1 MSIIK
6 AGGRDFW
13 AEAYQLAKQ
22 IEAKETTK
30 AQRLAQEAKEIRL
43 RDNEARRLSAKRAEA
58 EAIHSDT
65 LINDFSLD
73 SIQNSLP
80 QIRST
85 YEAPESRQFKL
96 NTLNT
101 TVDNTQFYPVP
112 PSPLANS
119 TMNRDVRV
127 NLPVEND
134 LIIYPRYSLASL
146 THPESPFRTLDA
158 QIRSAALSRHTTNVG
173 SGAVTPMS
181 GVASVFDIPS
191 SIPSLNNKQNK
202 NLLKGLGVAV
212 ALSASLLG
220 GLGTDVLGLS
230 TKSIVAKPTAS
241 IVPPVAITNQI
252 KRLDDKTLTKLLKDK
267 GTSAYSIGVA
277 LNNFRT
283 LESVLKGDPTKPTGA
298 AVNLFGEQSS
308 LYTSANNIGKIK
320 GYNVIGGHGDY
331 ATGGNFMWDGY
342 TKSEAKKYKV
352 PIGTKLTPEQAFE
365 IMRKSPG
372 YNPDLPTIILNCE
385 AAKGTFAKRFAKAS
399 KQDVVA
405 ATEEMIYNPSLGNTY
420 GPFATTFSKGVPQI
434 NWRNPGKIL
443 RYNKDGVVIQNRDL
457 TKYGADAAKQSSN
470 ISDVTYN
477 NIVRNS
483 TLSYSNISGKPVG
496 SYTNFFGENTSIQH
510 TMAEVSGRQGF
521 NTLVGHASP
530 DGMFKGALSH
540 EIVDEKIPNAKV
552 GSFLS
557 AAETAKEVRQSPGY
571 NKDLP
576 LFVYGCRF
584 GQSKEFSKLAK
595 ELNTPVYAFTERGFG
610 TLGTFEKDPK
620 TGRAILDKPGRIL
633 KAMPDGSITPMT
645 ELDLK

>member
-22 IEAKETTK
+22 IEAKETNKIHQTNK
-30 AQRLAQEAKEIRL
+30 NIKQNRIQQ
-43 RDNEARRLSAKRAEA
+43 RAEEKA
-58 EAIHSDT
+58 LEKQAIRSDM
-65 LINDFSLD
+65 LINDLSLQ
-73 SIQNSLP
+73 SINDSLP
-80 QIRST
+80 PIKST
-85 YEAPESRQFKL
+85 YETAEKPSFKT

-101 TVDNTQFYPVP
+101 PTADNRQFYPIP
-112 PSPLANS
+112 PSYLANS
-119 TMNRDVRV
+119 TLNKDVKIGAKE
-127 NLPVEND
+127 NND
-134 LIIYPRYSLASL
+134 LSLYPKYFPTSATQHSKA
-146 THPESPFRTLDA
+146 PFTTLDA
-158 QIRSAALSRHTTNVG
+158 QIRSAALNNLTADGGLGITTTLPY
-173 SGAVTPMS
+173 SS
-181 GVASVFDIPS
+181 LLSDIPS
-191 SIPSLNNKQNK
+191 TIPVLNSKKGK
-202 NLLKGLGVAV
+202 NLLKGLGAAV

-241 IVPPVAITNQI
+241 IVPPAAITNQI

-277 LNNFRT
+277 LDNFRT
-283 LESVLKGDPTKPTGA
+283 IESVLKGDPTKPTGA

-420 GPFATTFSKGVPQI
+420 GPFATTFSKGKPQI
-434 NWRNPGKIL
+434 NWTNPGKIL
-443 RYNKDGVVIQNRDL
+443 RYNKDGVVIQKRDL
-457 TKYGADAAKQSSN
+457 TKYGADVARKSSN

-483 TLSYSNISGKPVG
+483 TLSYTNISGKPVG
-496 SYTNFFGENTSIQH
+496 SYTNFFGENTLIQH
-510 TMAEVSGRQGF
+510 AMAEVSGRQGF

-584 GQSKEFSKLAK
+584 ARSKEFSKLAK